1 MKGGI
6 LVKKRGARS
15 KSTNRKNKYYNRWNY
30 LCGNYIY
37 VTEHAINRY
46 QERVKKM
53 NKENT
58 RNSIIENVKRSRLIA
73 LTKYGGREIRE
84 NRGVLYVCELQGNC
98 LNVITVLISDV
109 DLRFV
114 S

>member
-1 MKGGI
+1 MAKRETKARRSNK
-6 LVKKRGARS
+6 KKRFDKG
-15 KSTNRKNKYYNRWNY
+15 NY
-30 LCGNYIY
+30 LYGNYIY

-46 QERVKKM
+46 QERIKKM
-53 NKENT
+53 SRKNAIH
-58 RNSIIENVKRSRLIA
+58 SIIESVKRSRLIA

-84 NRGVLYVCELQGNC
+84 NRGIIYVCELQGNC
-98 LNVITVLISDV
+98 LNVITVLVSEV